1 MREMGRNRLDSWEN
15 KLFDKYHVS
24 GMLYLFKVTL
34 RD

>member
-1 MREMGRNRLDSWEN
+1 MREMGPNRLASRET

-24 GMLYLFKVTL
+24 GMLYLFEVTL